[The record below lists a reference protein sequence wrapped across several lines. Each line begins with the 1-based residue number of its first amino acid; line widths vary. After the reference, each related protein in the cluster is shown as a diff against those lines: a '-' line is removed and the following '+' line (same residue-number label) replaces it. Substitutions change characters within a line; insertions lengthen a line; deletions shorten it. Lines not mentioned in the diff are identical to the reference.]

1 MIDRLRAAAR
11 LLLRA
16 SAKRRRAV
24 NADDLEVPTS
34 KLSEA
39 AQRVID
45 RALEDVH
52 RRDHVL
58 LTSTHLLFAL
68 AQIEWDLFAGALR
81 RAAVNP
87 IDVTR
92 SMEEHL
98 CQVPCVNGGRPRVAP
113 ETKLVCRLA
122 LHHAV
127 RMGHSSVRT
136 ADLLHALFAET
147 TGVPMSILRQHGAE
161 PTVLVS
167 RLDAQVRE
175 AEELSERLARR
186 FDLPPY
192 LKQVATNLNA
202 LARQGKLAPAFGRDR
217 EIQQILEILSHR
229 ERANSV
235 MLLGEPGVG
244 KTAIA
249 EGLAYRLEHSPNTV
263 PMRLRYC
270 QIVNLQMSRVVAG
283 TMLRGMF
290 EERLENVLRELRE
303 RPNLILF
310 VDEAHTIVG
319 AGAALGAP
327 TDAGQI
333 FKPVLA
339 RGELRMIAATTLAE
353 YKEHI
358 QEDEALARRF
368 RCVAVAEPT
377 VAETRQ
383 ILYELRPRL
392 ERNYNVEILDEAVEM
407 ALDMSPRYIRHLR
420 LPDKV
425 IGWLDTASVH
435 AEIGGRSEV
444 TRADVA
450 QVISHQA
457 QIPEDMVFRDV
468 SARFA
473 DVERRLQERVV
484 GQRAAVEAVARRLK
498 LNKGPLKDGFDRPDG
513 VLLFL
518 GPTGVG
524 KTELAKAVAE
534 FLFGD
539 EKKMLRI
546 DMSEYQEG
554 PASVDKLIGMP
565 RGIVGSER
573 GGLLT
578 TRLSENPYTVI
589 LLDEIEKASPSLL
602 NVFLQAFDEGW
613 MTDGRGRRVYLSDS
627 IVIMT
632 SNLGSEHFRK
642 VTNPLGF
649 RSKDAGADHVEGD
662 VRRELERRFSPEFRN
677 RIDEVVIFA
686 PLTPDDVREI
696 ARDYLADIEHAMAKA
711 GKTLAIDDDA
721 LELVVANGYST
732 AFGARFLKRVI
743 DEQIKLPITMQWNG
757 GSHFHVGV
765 SKSTI
770 VVETKASARLA
781 AA

>member
-1 MIDRLRAAAR
+1 M
-11 LLLRA
+11 
-16 SAKRRRAV
+16 

-45 RALEDVH
+45 RALEDAH

-81 RAAVNP
+81 GAAVNP
-87 IDVTR
+87 VDVTR

-98 CQVPCVNGGRPRVAP
+98 CQVPCNSGGRPRVAP

-127 RMGHSSVRT
+127 RVGHSHVRT

-175 AEELSERLARR
+175 AEELSEKLARR

-249 EGLAYRLEHSPNTV
+249 EGVAYRLEYFPSSV
-263 PMRLRYC
+263 PMRLRDC

-353 YKEHI
+353 YKEHL
-358 QEDEALARRF
+358 QEDEALTRRF
-368 RCVAVAEPT
+368 RCVSVAEPS

-392 ERNYNVEILDEAVEM
+392 ERNYNVEILDEAIEM
-407 ALDMSPRYIRHLR
+407 ALDLSPRYMRHLH

-444 TRADVA
+444 TTADVA
-450 QVISHQA
+450 HVISRHA

-468 SARFA
+468 SARFT
-473 DVERRLQERVV
+473 DVERGLQERVV

-554 PASVDKLIGMP
+554 PASVNKLIGMP

-578 TRLSENPYTVI
+578 NRLSENPYTVI

-613 MTDGRGRRVYLSDS
+613 ITDGRGRRVYLSDS
-627 IVIMT
+627 MVIMT

-649 RSKDAGADHVEGD
+649 RSKDEGADHVEGD
-662 VRRELERRFSPEFRN
+662 IRHELERRFSPEFRN

-686 PLTPDDVREI
+686 PLTRDDVREI
-696 ARDYLADIEHAMAKA
+696 ARGYLADIEHAMAKA
-711 GKTLAIDDDA
+711 GKTLAVDDDV
-721 LELVVANGYST
+721 LGLVVANGYNT
-732 AFGARFLKRVI
+732 TFGARFLKRVI
-743 DEQIKLPITMQWNG
+743 DEQIKLPITMQWND